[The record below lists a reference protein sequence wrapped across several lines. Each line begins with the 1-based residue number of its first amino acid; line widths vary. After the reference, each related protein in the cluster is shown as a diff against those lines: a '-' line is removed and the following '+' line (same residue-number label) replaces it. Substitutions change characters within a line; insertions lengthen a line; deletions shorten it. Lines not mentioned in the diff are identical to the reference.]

1 MLIKLMS
8 VLLVIHAIGHLQGVL
23 SANSKIGSPNWHLD
37 SQYMEM
43 YMTETNSR
51 ITGMFLYLIS
61 TVASLFCSLNIL
73 GVIYSTADWRFLALI
88 SAFTS
93 FSAIILYPYGLLG
106 LFNKT
111 AAIGLN
117 ISILILYYIFKS
129 GVQVIL

>member
-1 MLIKLMS
+1 MS
-8 VLLVIHAIGHLQGVL
+8 VLLVTHAIGHLQGVL
-23 SANSKIGSPNWHLD
+23 SANSKIGAPHWHLD
-37 SQYMEM
+37 SKFMEM
-43 YMTETNSR
+43 YMTEANSR
-51 ITGMFLYLIS
+51 ATGMLLYLIT

-73 GVIYSTADWRFLALI
+73 GVLYSAADWRLLALI

-93 FSAIILYPYGLLG
+93 FSAIILYPHGLLG

-117 ISILILYYIFKS
+117 ICILILYYILES